1 MAAEEEGQG
10 RSDVDG
16 AARDTGYRSPIR
28 DDAFEP
34 TPVFDEAQIT
44 DDAEKKRKQ
53 RLALWAGAA
62 VAVLG
67 VATILATRPN
77 NSAQQGQQTTTADGQ
92 PKPMR
97 QLDGTIAIQTDD
109 MSAKTMADD
118 RYRADMENRIAQL
131 EQQLNGFN
139 GSDQERARLEGQLQS
154 LRAQRGSGGS
164 IRSVPYTGVGSRS
177 AAAYNSSGRDEQ
189 IASMQR
195 EITRLREAQ
204 ANAPRVAPPAPGVG
218 YPAGRPGVGL
228 PGGTTATAIA
238 AANGGGPGAGLGG
251 NKIMVQ
257 SYQTGGKQ
265 AERSGLTFADSPNYL
280 PPNSIATAR
289 VIVGADAPTSVRTQS
304 EPIPV
309 VMRITTDARSVL
321 QDTRVFRTQIVGCLI
336 NGAAYGDLSSE
347 KVFVKLQKMTCNDGH
362 GGVAVSEVKGFVAFA
377 GKAGVRGRV
386 VSREGSFVLKSFLA
400 GLAGGIGKLG
410 QNVGNSQLYS
420 PVLSTG
426 GSRTP
431 IDLGTIAAGAGG
443 SGIAG
448 GADAISQYL
457 IHRAEQYQ
465 PVVEMPTGIDV
476 EVVFLDGSYV
486 R

>member
-1 MAAEEEGQG
+1 MAVEEQGQD
-10 RSDVDG
+10 SVDG
-16 AARDTGYRSPIR
+16 GARGVGYRSPTG
-28 DDAFEP
+28 DNGFEP
-34 TPVFDEAQIT
+34 TPVFDEAQIS
-44 DDAEKKRKQ
+44 DDADKKRKQ

-62 VAVLG
+62 IAVVG

-77 NSAQQGQQTTTADGQ
+77 SSHQAQQAAVDGQ

-131 EQQLNGFN
+131 EQQLNGFS
-139 GSDQERARLEGQLQS
+139 GSDQERARLEGQLQT
-154 LRAQRGSGGS
+154 LRSQRQGGPM
-164 IRSVPYTGVGSRS
+164 RAVPYTGVGARS
-177 AAAYNSSGRDEQ
+177 AAAYSTSGRDEQ
-189 IASMQR
+189 IAAMQR
-195 EITRLREAQ
+195 EINRLREAQ
-204 ANAPRVAPPAPGVG
+204 ANAPRVAPPAPGVA
-218 YPAGRPGVGL
+218 YPPRGPGFAA
-228 PGGTTATAIA
+228 PGTATAASVA
-238 AANGGGPGAGLGG
+238 AANGGVGVPGLGG

-257 SYQTGGKQ
+257 SYQSGGKQ

-280 PPNSIATAR
+280 PANSIATAR

-309 VMRITTDARSVL
+309 VMRVTTDARSVL
-321 QDTRVFRTQIVGCLI
+321 QDTHVFRTQIVGCLI

-400 GLAGGIGKLG
+400 GIAGGIGKLG
-410 QNVGNSQLYS
+410 QNVGNSQLLS

-431 IDLGTIAAGAGG
+431 IDLGTVAAGAGA
-443 SGIAG
+443 SGVAG

-457 IHRAEQYQ
+457 IQRAEQYQ